1 MSERVTTGAGWKSP
15 AATGRATAP
24 ASTTATTS
32 SGDAA
37 TVLGITPD
45 LLRALE
51 RLTLPSRRAVL
62 GAGAGQ
68 RRSRRHG
75 SSLDLADY
83 RAYVPGDDIRRLDW
97 GAYARLGRLLVRLYE
112 GEEDTCVTLWV
123 DASASMAWDPAG
135 KERPARGLAGAL
147 AYLALAAEDR
157 AACVGFAGTVVGR
170 AGPVRGKRSAPRLWA
185 ALAALPR
192 GMATDWSVVA
202 GAARSVPRGVAVVV
216 SDFLTKEL
224 PKQALSALRTAGHE
238 VVLVQ
243 VLSPLELAPELRG
256 ELRLVDTE
264 TADVVELTLGD
275 QALASYYDARVEHT
289 RALRLLAAA
298 HGARLVTVDG
308 GAPLRQ
314 LVLGQLVPAR
324 VVH

>member
-1 MSERVTTGAGWKSP
+1 MTSGGGTAATPVARP
-15 AATGRATAP
+15 AAA
-24 ASTTATTS
+24 
-32 SGDAA
+32 
-37 TVLGITPD
+37 LGITPE

-62 GAGAGQ
+62 GTSAGQ
-68 RRSRRHG
+68 RRSRRYG

-112 GEEDTCVTLWV
+112 GEEDTCVTAWV
-123 DASASMAWDPAG
+123 DTSASMAWDPAG

-147 AYLALAAEDR
+147 AYLALAADDR

-170 AGPVRGKRSAPRLWA
+170 AGPFRGRRSAPRLWA

-192 GMATDWSVVA
+192 GTATNWAAVA
-202 GAARSVPRGVAVVV
+202 AAARSVPKGVALVF
-216 SDFLTKEL
+216 SDFLTDEL
-224 PKQALSALRTAGHE
+224 PKQALAALRTAGHE

-256 ELRLVDTE
+256 ELRLVDAE
-264 TADVVELTLGD
+264 TAEAVELTLGEE
-275 QALASYYDARVEHT
+275 ALASYHTARAEHT
-289 RALRLLAAA
+289 RSLRALAAA
-298 HGARLVTVDG
+298 HDARLVTVDG
-308 GAPLRQ
+308 GVPLRR

-324 VVH
+324 VVR